1 MNEKSVIFCCVS
13 GILCAAGVRILLSDS
28 STWSLAALLPMR
40 RNAATISL
48 TLSLFSTLCTCW
60 VNGSILVWL
69 WFSVQVVES
78 FGFLCNPDCF
88 FVAAL
93 LSVPGLRHVGAQTYA
108 GSWVYDI
115 MTMRA

>member
-1 MNEKSVIFCCVS
+1 
-13 GILCAAGVRILLSDS
+13 
-28 STWSLAALLPMR
+28 LLPMR

-60 VNGSILVWL
+60 VNGSILFWL

-88 FVAAL
+88 L
-93 LSVPGLRHVGAQTYA
+93 LLRPCYPCQVFAMWGLRVLA
-108 GSWVYDI
+108 I
-115 MTMRA
+115 TMVI